1 MYSHAHQADRLGAHI
16 LGASTS
22 PNSSRGGTKIFFFFE
37 GGHRGLP
44 STLQLQLSCFD
55 HFSPPKCHRP
65 LIIRPVQPQR
75 SHGPAPLPSALE
87 PSARPQ
93 EPIHTRR
100 IGGRRG
106 KGSSQWKRLSPRP
119 GGQSRWRAPELRS
132 FEREGLEPCG
142 EGPRGE
148 GGAGCTHSA

>member
-1 MYSHAHQADRLGAHI
+1 MVVTFTGSSSVHSVLFSPRSSGKDLAECTVTRTKPTASGHTSYEPRPHRTLRVGAQ
-16 LGASTS
+16 
-22 PNSSRGGTKIFFFFE
+22 RFFFFE

-44 STLQLQLSCFD
+44 TTLQLQLSCFD

-93 EPIHTRR
+93 APIHTRR
-100 IGGRRG
+100 FGGRRV
-106 KGSSQWKRLSPRP
+106 KGTSLWK
-119 GGQSRWRAPELRS
+119 
-132 FEREGLEPCG
+132 
-142 EGPRGE
+142 
-148 GGAGCTHSA
+148 